1 MTLVEV
7 EDIVIRD
14 IMHVTDTDERY
25 HSDDEADEAQVQLPI
40 PFQRGSRAR
49 GGKCVRRGIRTRG
62 GKQPAKAV
70 KPSRDDM
77 K

>member
-1 MTLVEV
+1 MMLVEV
-7 EDIVIRD
+7 GGIVIRD
-14 IMHVTDTDERY
+14 IMHVADADERY
-25 HSDDEADEAQVQLPI
+25 HSDDEADEPQVQPPI

-49 GGKCVRRGIRTRG
+49 GGKRVRRGVRTRG
-62 GKQPAKAV
+62 GKQPAKAA